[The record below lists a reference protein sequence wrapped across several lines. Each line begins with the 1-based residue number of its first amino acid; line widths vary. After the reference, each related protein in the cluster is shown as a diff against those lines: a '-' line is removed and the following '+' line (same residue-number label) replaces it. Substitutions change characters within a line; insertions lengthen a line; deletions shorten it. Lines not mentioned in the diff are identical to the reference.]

1 MDKGEIKGAILRV
14 GDKIV
19 DRDELAEAIANEI
32 VKQKESRELKQTR
45 VVRAKET
52 R

>member
-1 MDKGEIKGAILRV
+1 MNKEEIKGAILRV

-32 VKQKESRELKQTR
+32 AKLESRELKQTR